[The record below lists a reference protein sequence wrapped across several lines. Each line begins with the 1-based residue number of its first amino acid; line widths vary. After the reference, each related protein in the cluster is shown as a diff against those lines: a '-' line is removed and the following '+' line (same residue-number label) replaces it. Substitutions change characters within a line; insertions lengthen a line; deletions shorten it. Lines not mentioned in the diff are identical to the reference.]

1 MSNEPDWQQLLK
13 WDQPVTVAQPQ
24 DTEPA
29 QPDEEPTTE
38 GADLVFPAAVLVVGA
53 CGGAGSTTTALGIA
67 NASAIAGDRAVAI
80 DATVGGG
87 DLVDRGAAGAP
98 SEHAVEELLASADA
112 RGALNDEAFAAC
124 SSATSVGAT
133 ILHQAGDREPDC
145 DLRPLD
151 PYLRYRKFSAI
162 YDAGRLWR
170 PAHVRPLCWLP
181 PSTPIVLT
189 VPSRPDCFNRM
200 RYSLDCLADFGGVDR
215 LRSTVV
221 VITSQRPGIRHEDID
236 VLRQHL
242 TGRVVD
248 VVSIPYDAELA
259 FGGVVD
265 HSRLRPETVVA
276 YDQICAALAE
286 AAA

>member
-13 WDQPVTVAQPQ
+13 WDQPVQGAQPEEL
-24 DTEPA
+24 EPDL
-29 QPDEEPTTE
+29 PVEEPTAE
-38 GADLVFPAAVLVVGA
+38 DADLVFPPAVLVVGA

-67 NASAIAGDRAVAI
+67 NACAVAGDPTVAI
-80 DATVGGG
+80 DATIGGG

-98 SEHAVEELLASADA
+98 SEHTVEDLLASADA
-112 RGALNDEAFAAC
+112 NGALNDDAFAAC
-124 SSATSVGAT
+124 GSPTSVGAT

-151 PYLRYRKFSAI
+151 PYLRNREFAAI

-170 PAHVRPLCWLP
+170 PAHVRPLRWLH

-200 RYSLDCLADFGGVDR
+200 RYSLHCLADFGGIDR

-221 VITSQRPGIRHEDID
+221 VITNQRPGIRHEDID
-236 VLRQHL
+236 VLRQYL

-248 VVSIPYDAELA
+248 VIAVPYDGELA
-259 FGGVVD
+259 LGGEVD
-265 HSRLRPETVVA
+265 HARLRPETLAA
-276 YDQICAALAE
+276 YDQICAALA
-286 AAA
+286 AATG